1 MSSLIIQE
9 AANIFLGDDSPDN
22 SKHRSLQSA
31 KLPTLEELTQQHHG
45 GGAIGAVEVGGLGL
59 KELDSTFKLAGWDPQ
74 AMSMFGVG
82 GGRQN
87 FTIRGLLRNKDLTNK
102 AITVRAILNARLVTI
117 TPDEFKRGD
126 LLGHDYALKEI
137 FRYQLFYDG
146 SEKYFY
152 DYLTSE
158 WRVDGVDQ
166 NAEERAALGI
176 G

>member
-22 SKHRSLQSA
+22 SKHRSLASV
-31 KLPTLEELTQQHHG
+31 KLPALEELTQNHHG
-45 GGAIGAVEVGGLGL
+45 GGAIGAIEIGGLGL
-59 KELDSTFKLAGWDPQ
+59 KELDCTFKLNGWDPQ
-74 AMSMFGVG
+74 AMSMFGLG
-82 GGRQN
+82 AGRQN
-87 FTIRGLLRNKDLTNK
+87 FTVRGLLRNKDLTNRP
-102 AITVRAILNARLVTI
+102 ITIRAIINARLVSI
-117 TPDEFKRGD
+117 TSDEFKRGD

-137 FRYQLFYDG
+137 FRYQVFYDG
-146 SEKYFY
+146 AEKYFY
-152 DYLTSE
+152 DFLTSE